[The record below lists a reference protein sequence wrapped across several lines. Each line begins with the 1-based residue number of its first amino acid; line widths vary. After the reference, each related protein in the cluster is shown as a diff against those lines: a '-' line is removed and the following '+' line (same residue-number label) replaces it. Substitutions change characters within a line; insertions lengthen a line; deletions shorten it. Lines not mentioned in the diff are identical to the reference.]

1 MEYDMNVV
9 KQSCLALALTA
20 AASQLAVAGQ
30 QQANGFIEDSSLNL
44 LNRNFYMNR
53 DFRDGGSN
61 SEGINGSKPAS
72 ERKGYREEWAHGA
85 MLNFASGFTQGIV
98 GFGADAF
105 AYGGVKLDSGRGR
118 VGAGLLPISNNKTAD
133 AEVPDSFGEIGGAVK
148 MRISSTILKYG
159 EQRPTAPVFAMGDNR
174 LLPETA
180 TGFQLSSSEF
190 DNLSFEAGH
199 FTAYNG
205 RNSTNSDDGLFTS
218 YAGVEA
224 DSVDFIGGTYKVS
237 DNLSL
242 MAYASR
248 AEEIWHQYFGYA
260 SYTIPLADKQ
270 SLNFALAAYKTS
282 DQGEARAGELDTTS
296 WSAKAAYAFGPH
308 KLTLAY
314 QKIDGDETFDF
325 IGVDSIWLAN
335 SVQYA
340 EFNRPNERSMQIRY
354 DINMAAFG
362 VPGLTLMTRYIKGD
376 QIDFTKADP
385 TGAYFRAGVDDEK
398 RWERDLE
405 ARYVIQEGAAKNL
418 SFRLRQ
424 ATYRSSSFDKG
435 AEEVRLIIEYPLS
448 IL

>member
-1 MEYDMNVV
+1 MNIV
-9 KQSCLALALTA
+9 KHSCLALAIA
-20 AASQLAVAGQ
+20 AATSQLALAGQ
-30 QQANGFIEDSSLNL
+30 QEEANGFVEDSSLKL

-53 DFRDGGSN
+53 DFRNGGSN
-61 SEGINGSKPAS
+61 SQGSNGAKPTS
-72 ERKGYREEWAHGA
+72 ERNGYREEWAQGA
-85 MLNFASGFTQGIV
+85 MLNFASGFTQGTV

-118 VGAGLLPISNNKTAD
+118 VGNGVLPISNNQTAD
-133 AEVPDSFGEIGGAVK
+133 AEVPDAFGEIGGAVK
-148 MRISSTILKYG
+148 MRLSSTELKYG

-180 TGFQLSSSEF
+180 TGFQLSSREF
-190 DNLSFEAGH
+190 DDLFLEAGH

-224 DSVDFIGGTYKVS
+224 DSVNFIGGSYKVS

-242 MAYASR
+242 MAYASE
-248 AEEIWHQYFGYA
+248 AEELWHQYFGRA
-260 SYTIPLADKQ
+260 AYTLPLADKQ
-270 SLNFALAAYKTS
+270 SLNFTLVAYKTS
-282 DQGEARAGELDTTS
+282 DEGEARAGEVDTIS

-308 KLTLAY
+308 QLSLAY

-354 DINMAAFG
+354 DLNMSSFG
-362 VPGLTLMTRYIKGD
+362 VPGLTLMTRYVKGD

-398 RWERDLE
+398 HWERDFE
-405 ARYVIQEGAAKNL
+405 AKYVIQSGSAKDL
-418 SFRLRQ
+418 SLRLRQ
-424 ATYRSSSFDKG
+424 ATHRSTSFESDVDD
-435 AEEVRLIIEYPLS
+435 VRLIIEYPLS

>member
-1 MEYDMNVV
+1 MNVV
-9 KQSCLALALTA
+9 KPSFLALAVA
-20 AASQLAVAGQ
+20 AASQLAVAGQQ

-53 DFRDGGSN
+53 DFHDGGSN
-61 SEGINGSKPAS
+61 GEGINGSKPAS

-85 MLNFASGFTQGIV
+85 MLNFASGFTQGTV

-105 AYGGVKLDSGRGR
+105 VYGGIKLDSGRGR
-118 VGAGLLPISNNKTAD
+118 VGNGLLPISNNKTAD
-133 AEVPDSFGEIGGAVK
+133 AEVPDTFGEIGGAVK
-148 MRISSTILKYG
+148 MRVSSTELKYG

-180 TGFQLSSSEF
+180 TGFQLSSREF
-190 DNLSFEAGH
+190 DKLFLEAGH

-205 RNSTNSDDGLFTS
+205 RNSTNSDDTLTSS

-224 DSVDFIGGTYKVS
+224 DSIDFIGGSYKVNDS
-237 DNLSL
+237 LSL
-242 MAYASR
+242 MAYASEADEVWR
-248 AEEIWHQYFGYA
+248 QYFGSA
-260 SYTIPLADKQ
+260 SYTLPLADKQ
-270 SLNFALAAYKTS
+270 SLNFGLVAYKTS
-282 DQGEARAGELDTTS
+282 DEGESRAGKIDTTS

-325 IGVDSIWLAN
+325 YGVNSIWLAN
-335 SVQYA
+335 SVQYG
-340 EFNRPNERSMQIRY
+340 EFNRPNERSMQVRY
-354 DINMAAFG
+354 DINMTDFG
-362 VPGLTLMTRYIKGD
+362 VPGLTFMTRYVKGD

-398 RWERDLE
+398 RWERDFE
-405 ARYVIQEGAAKNL
+405 AQYVVQSGSVKNL
-418 SFRLRQ
+418 SLRLRQ

-435 AEEVRLIIEYPLS
+435 AEDVRLIIEYPLS

>member
-1 MEYDMNVV
+1 MNIV
-9 KQSCLALALTA
+9 KHSCLALAVTA
-20 AASQLAVAGQ
+20 ATSQLAVAGQ
-30 QQANGFIEDSSLNL
+30 QQEANGFIEDSSLSL

-53 DFRDGGSN
+53 DFHDGGSN
-61 SEGINGSKPAS
+61 SQGINGSKPAS

-105 AYGGVKLDSGRGR
+105 AYGGVKLDTGRGR
-118 VGAGLLPISNNKTAD
+118 VGNGLLPISNNGTAD
-133 AEVPDSFGEIGGAVK
+133 AEVPDSYGEVGGAVK
-148 MRISSTILKYG
+148 MRVSSTELKYG
-159 EQRPTAPVFAMGDNR
+159 EQRPSAPVFAMGDNR
-174 LLPETA
+174 LLPEVA
-180 TGFQLSSSEF
+180 TGFQLSSREF
-190 DNLSFEAGH
+190 DKLFLEAGH

-205 RNSTNSDDGLFTS
+205 RDSTNSDGGLFTS
-218 YAGVEA
+218 YAGIEA
-224 DSVDFIGGTYKVS
+224 DSVDFIGGSYKVN

-242 MAYASR
+242 MAYASE
-248 AEEIWHQYFGYA
+248 AEEIWRQYFGYA
-260 SYTIPLADKQ
+260 SYTLPLADTQ
-270 SLNFALAAYKTS
+270 SLNFTLAAYKTS
-282 DQGEARAGELDTTS
+282 DEGEARAGELDTTS
-296 WSAKAAYAFGPH
+296 WSARGAYSFGPH
-308 KLTLAY
+308 KLSLAY

-325 IGVDSIWLAN
+325 IGVNSIWLAN

-354 DINMAAFG
+354 DINMAGFG
-362 VPGLTLMTRYIKGD
+362 VPGLTFMTRYVKGD

-398 RWERDLE
+398 RWERDFE
-405 ARYVIQEGAAKNL
+405 AQYVVQSGSAKNL

-435 AEEVRLIIEYPLS
+435 TDDVRLIIEYPLS

>member
-1 MEYDMNVV
+1 MNAL
-9 KQSCLALALTA
+9 KPSCLALAVTA
-20 AASQLAVAGQ
+20 AVSQLAVAGQ
-30 QQANGFIEDSSLNL
+30 QEANGFVEDSSLTL

-53 DFRDGGSN
+53 DFHDGGSN
-61 SEGINGSKPAS
+61 SQGSNGSKPAS

-85 MLNFASGFTQGIV
+85 MLNFTSGFTQGAV

-105 AYGGVKLDSGRGR
+105 AYGGVKLDTGRGR
-118 VGAGLLPISNNKTAD
+118 VGAGLLPISNNGTAD

-148 MRISSTILKYG
+148 MRISSTVLKYG

-174 LLPETA
+174 LLPEVA
-180 TGFQLSSSEF
+180 TGFQLSSNEL
-190 DNLSFEAGH
+190 DALSFEAGH

-205 RNSTNSDDGLFTS
+205 RNSTNSDDPLITS
-218 YAGVEA
+218 YGEIEA
-224 DSVDFIGGTYKVS
+224 DSVSFIGGTYKVT

-242 MAYASR
+242 MAYASE
-248 AEEIWHQYFGYA
+248 AEEIWHQYFGRVAY
-260 SYTIPLADKQ
+260 SIPLADKQ
-270 SLNFALAAYKTS
+270 SLNFALVAYKTS
-282 DQGEARAGELDTTS
+282 DEGEARAGEIDTTS

-308 KLTLAY
+308 TLSLAY

-354 DINMAAFG
+354 DLNMASFG
-362 VPGLTLMTRYIKGD
+362 VPGLTLMTRYVKGD

-398 RWERDLE
+398 RWERDFE
-405 ARYVIQEGAAKNL
+405 AKYVVQSGSAKDL

-424 ATYRSSSFDKG
+424 ATYRASSFDKG
-435 AEEVRLIIEYPLS
+435 TDEVRLIIEYPLS